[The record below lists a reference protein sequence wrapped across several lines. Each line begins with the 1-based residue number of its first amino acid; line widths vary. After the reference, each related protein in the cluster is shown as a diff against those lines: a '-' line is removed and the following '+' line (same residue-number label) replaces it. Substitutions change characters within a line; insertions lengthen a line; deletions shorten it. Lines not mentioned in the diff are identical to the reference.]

1 MKGICAVTVKGAWDL
16 KCFENSVLQCNIQAH
31 FIHLVSSIYVLPNVM
46 SSVSFCVPEN
56 VLTAGLSL
64 PDCKH
69 VEPGRVVTEPPDH
82 GIAGSLELPV
92 I

>member
-1 MKGICAVTVKGAWDL
+1 MKEICALTVKGAWDL

-31 FIHLVSSIYVLPNVM
+31 LSVLYLLFTYYLNVM
-46 SSVSFCVPEN
+46 SSMSFCVPEN
-56 VLTAGLSL
+56 VLTALLSL

-69 VEPGRVVTEPPDH
+69 VQPGRVVTDPPDH

-92 I
+92 V